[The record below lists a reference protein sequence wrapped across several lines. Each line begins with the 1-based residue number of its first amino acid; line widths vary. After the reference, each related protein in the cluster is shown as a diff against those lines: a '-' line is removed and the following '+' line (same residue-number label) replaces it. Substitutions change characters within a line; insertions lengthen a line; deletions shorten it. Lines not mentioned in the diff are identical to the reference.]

1 VYSMR
6 QIRGYHEV
14 ADPATEDIVAQ
25 VTAQSER
32 LRTRLRTIHRIIV
45 IGSGKGGVGKSAIT
59 ANLASVLARR
69 GFRTGALDADLNG
82 PSLARMLG
90 ASGKAM
96 RLTDQGLEPVQ
107 GIDGVTLVSTDLL
120 LPDATP
126 LGWRHPSAPTPD
138 AGAPAFVVQSMYE
151 GTALRELLSDVEWGE
166 LDFLLVDAPPGT
178 DKLERLLQLLPN
190 ETVHL
195 LVTTPSQIAR
205 NVVARSVTLL
215 RRHHVTA
222 GLVVN
227 MASHVCE
234 RCGHAQPLFGAATN
248 RQFAAE
254 AGIEL
259 WGTIPFDPRLAAATD
274 SGLPYQH
281 LAPDA
286 PAARALSSL
295 ATHLG
300 TL

>member
-1 VYSMR
+1 MR

-32 LRTRLRTIHRIIV
+32 LRARLRTIHRIVV
-45 IGSGKGGVGKSAIT
+45 IGSGKGGVGKSALT
-59 ANLASVLARR
+59 ANLASALARR
-69 GFRTGALDADLNG
+69 GLRTGALDADLNG

-96 RLTDQGLEPVQ
+96 RLSDQGLEPVQ
-107 GIDGVTLVSTDLL
+107 GIDGVTLVSTELL

-126 LGWRHPSAPTPD
+126 LGWRHPSAPTLA
-138 AGAPAFVVQSMYE
+138 AGAPALVIQSMYE

-166 LDFLLVDAPPGT
+166 LDFLLVDATPGT
-178 DKLERLLQLLPN
+178 DKLERLLQLLPG

-215 RRHHVTA
+215 RRESVRA

-234 RCGHAQPLFGAATN
+234 RCGHTQPLFGDASDE
-248 RQFAAE
+248 QFAAQ

-259 WGTIPFDPRLAAATD
+259 WGSIPFDPRLATATD
-274 SGLPYQH
+274 AGLSFEQ
-281 LAPDA
+281 LVPDA

-295 ATHLG
+295 ATRLVS
-300 TL
+300 L